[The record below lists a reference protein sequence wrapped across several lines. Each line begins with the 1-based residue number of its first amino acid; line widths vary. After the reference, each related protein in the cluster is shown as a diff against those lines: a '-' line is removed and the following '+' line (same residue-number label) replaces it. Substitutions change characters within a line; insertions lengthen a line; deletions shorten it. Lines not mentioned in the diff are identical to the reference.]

1 MCSLRSVS
9 PASPLCDSNQAAV
22 ERVSEERR
30 KADREAK
37 QRMADLVKEELRES
51 HEEEKRKSALH
62 CPRHHRSVNATTA
75 LPSSLPESVYARVHV
90 VC

>member
-1 MCSLRSVS
+1 M
-9 PASPLCDSNQAAV
+9 
-22 ERVSEERR
+22 
-30 KADREAK
+30 K
-37 QRMADLVKEELRES
+37 QDKKKEEES